1 MFSLENI
8 AENID
13 SFREKLLGL
22 LENKNEKYSS
32 ISEKREF
39 IENFERGFNGNIHES
54 ITKINYI

>member
-22 LENKNEKYSS
+22 LENKKEKYSS
-32 ISEKREF
+32 ISEKKEF
-39 IENFERGFNGNIHES
+39 IESLKEDLMEIFMNQ
-54 ITKINYI
+54 

>member
-22 LENKNEKYSS
+22 LENKNEKFLLYL
-32 ISEKREF
+32 KK
-39 IENFERGFNGNIHES
+39 GNLL
-54 ITKINYI
+54 KV